1 MNVKLGV
8 KKKKRI
14 LEYIKW
20 FSIFLLI
27 FFLIIENYFF
37 NVHIWYV
44 RILFLLFTIFMLSLL
59 FICTDKGKRAISFF
73 YESKLEMYKVVWPTL
88 KKTFY
93 TTLIVLVV
101 TLLLSLILWCLD
113 TIFIYFVSFFTRLRF

>member
-1 MNVKLGV
+1 MNAKLGV

-14 LEYIKW
+14 LEYIRW
-20 FSIFLLI
+20 FSIFALIFLLI
-27 FFLIIENYFF
+27 IDNYFF
-37 NVHIWYV
+37 NVHFWYV
-44 RILFLLFTIFMLSLL
+44 HILFLLFTIFMLGLL
-59 FICTDKGKRAISFF
+59 FSYTDKGKRAISFF

-113 TIFIYFVSFFTRLRF
+113 TILIYFVSFFTKLRF